1 MSILDH
7 DELLVKPGNDV
18 GLTNFDAGSTGTFH
32 TQHHAQAKLQS
43 DIKHLAELQ
52 EVFYAAEKYALLI
65 IIQGMDAAGKDGA
78 IKHVMTGVNPQGV
91 DVNSFK
97 VPSAVE
103 LEHDYLWRTTKVLPP
118 RGRIGIFNRSYYE
131 ELVVARVHESV
142 LENEDLPPGT
152 VGSPDLWKDR
162 FEDVNAFEH
171 HMTRNGTVILKFF
184 LHLSKDEQR
193 KRLLKRIHTPEKNW
207 KLSASDVHERKFWN
221 SYQRVYEEMLGHTS
235 TEWAPWYVIPAD
247 HKWFS
252 RVAVASI
259 IVTKL
264 EALGLTFPQVSDEQR
279 AHLAALGE
287 QLANQAEKDRNQE
300 PELIS
305 A

>member
-1 MSILDH
+1 MNHKDLM
-7 DELLVKPGNDV
+7 VKPGRDI
-18 GLTNFDAGSTGTFH
+18 GLANFDAGSTGTFH

-97 VPSAVE
+97 VPSTVE

-152 VGSPDLWKDR
+152 IGSPDLWKDR
-162 FEDVNAFEH
+162 FEDVNAFER

-184 LHLSKDEQR
+184 LHLSNDEQR
-193 KRLLKRIHTPEKNW
+193 KRLLKRIDTPEKNW

-279 AHLAALGE
+279 THLAALGE
-287 QLANQAEKDRNQE
+287 QLANQVEKGRNQE